1 MQLRLRPCPSRR
13 SHLVS
18 IADVA
23 EFIADGG
30 YRQPA
35 LWLSDGWATVRA
47 QGWQAPTYW
56 LARSGSGSRGSA
68 AIDGALSHG
77 PDGFE
82 QFTLQGLQ
90 PVAPAAPVCHLSGC
104 EAADYAAWAGARLPT
119 EAEWEHAARRHA
131 AQLQQ
136 MQCAVWHGT
145 SSAYAADPG
154 FRPLPG
160 PAVEYN
166 GKFMFNQMVLRG
178 SSFATPPGHARMRYR
193 NFSGRRHAGSSA
205 ACGWRMMPA
214 LRREPASQRLCKG
227 VASGVAV
234 DQARGGDPTWRD

>member
-18 IADVA
+18 IADFA

-35 LWLSDGWATVRA
+35 LWLSDGWATVQA
-47 QGWQAPTYW
+47 QGWQAPAYW
-56 LARSGSGSRGSA
+56 LACGGSGSRGSA

-90 PVAPAAPVCHLSGC
+90 PLAPAAPVCHLAGC
-104 EAADYAAWAGARLPT
+104 EAAAYAAWAGARLPT
-119 EAEWEHAARRHA
+119 EAEWEHAARRQA

-145 SSAYAADPG
+145 SSA
-154 FRPLPG
+154 
-160 PAVEYN
+160 
-166 GKFMFNQMVLRG
+166 
-178 SSFATPPGHARMRYR
+178 
-193 NFSGRRHAGSSA
+193 
-205 ACGWRMMPA
+205 
-214 LRREPASQRLCKG
+214 
-227 VASGVAV
+227 
-234 DQARGGDPTWRD
+234 